1 MSAYTNGLAF
11 WKHFEEKQDAIIH
24 CLKAGQYKELNE
36 YPFHQS
42 KEVKVFVSILY

>member
-24 CLKAGQYKELNE
+24 CLKAGQYKEWKLVV
-36 YPFHQS
+36 PISLS
-42 KEVKVFVSILY
+42 KAFMILLR